1 MNISLRQVKMDASQ
15 TMFITS
21 TGTVL
26 FTSYSKRDQHGFRST
41 TVVTS
46 IDDQGCTVEVGHIK
60 WNENTES
67 PPSLCVG
74 AGLMELRMSGRDD
87 SL

>member
-1 MNISLRQVKMDASQ
+1 MNISLRQVKMDVSQ

-26 FTSYSKRDQHGFRST
+26 FTAYLKRDQHGCRST
-41 TVVTS
+41 SVITS
-46 IDDQGCTVEVGHIK
+46 IDDQGALVDVGHIK
-60 WNENTES
+60 WNDHTES
-67 PPSLCVG
+67 LPSLCVRT
-74 AGLMELRMSGRDD
+74 GLIELRTIGQDD